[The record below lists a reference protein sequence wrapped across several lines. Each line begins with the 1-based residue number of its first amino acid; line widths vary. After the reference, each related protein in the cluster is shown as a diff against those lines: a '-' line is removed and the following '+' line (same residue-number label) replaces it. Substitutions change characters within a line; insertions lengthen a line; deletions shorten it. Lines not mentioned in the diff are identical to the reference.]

1 MQVKKWTMK
10 GEIQLEALWAWVNS
24 NKEWLF
30 SGAGAVILTFVVQLL
45 FKKTSASSTQT
56 IRSGDGSTN
65 VQGGRDVN
73 IGTGNK
79 KNDVEQS

>member
-1 MQVKKWTMK
+1 MENVF
-10 GEIQLEALWAWVNS
+10 AWVID

-30 SGAGAVILTFVVQLL
+30 SGVGLAVVAWVGRLI

-65 VQGGRDVN
+65 VQAGRDVN
-73 IGTGNK
+73 IGTKKKGNDAEK
-79 KNDVEQS
+79 

>member
-1 MQVKKWTMK
+1 M
-10 GEIQLEALWAWVNS
+10 EELWAWVIK

-30 SGAGAVILTFVVQLL
+30 SGIGVVVIGWIVQLI
-45 FKKTSASSTQT
+45 FKKSNSSSTQT

-73 IGTGNK
+73 VGT
-79 KNDVEQS
+79 KNMKSNVEQG